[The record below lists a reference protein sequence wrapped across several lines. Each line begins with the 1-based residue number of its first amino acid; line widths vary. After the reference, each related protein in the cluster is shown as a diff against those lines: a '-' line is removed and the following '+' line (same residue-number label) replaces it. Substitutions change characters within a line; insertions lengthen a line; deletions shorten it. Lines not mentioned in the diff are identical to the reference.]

1 MKNEAAFFYIF
12 PASIFSTPSG
22 GMSRR
27 LGGR

>member
-1 MKNEAAFFYIF
+1 MKNGAAFFYI
-12 PASIFSTPSG
+12 PLALIFSRTSG